1 MAYIREYP
9 TLPPTPLP
17 REKVTKR
24 RPEIGLSKQAKRFAD
39 KRQKTV
45 QKKVSVSWYA
55 SPNRFYLITNFLQR
69 YLANK
74 TIQTTL
80 TLRLLVLHYLHS
92 LLKKNLQMAKVNWHI
107 LDASSHKTPKK
118 LECYNNIQTRP
129 QKVLPNQIVDL
140 RTLRKITSL
149 AAYSGI
155 MLNYTLTSTTLS
167 SSSLNESKKILWH
180 VIIPWIDDDCFFF
193 ETM

>member
-9 TLPPTPLP
+9 TLPPPLLT

-24 RPEIGLSKQAKRFAD
+24 RPEIRLSKQAKRFAD

-45 QKKVSVSWYA
+45 QKRYRYRDMFHQIA
-55 SPNRFYLITNFLQR
+55 LITNFLQR

-92 LLKKNLQMAKVNWHI
+92 LLKKNLQMAKVN
-107 LDASSHKTPKK
+107 
-118 LECYNNIQTRP
+118 
-129 QKVLPNQIVDL
+129 
-140 RTLRKITSL
+140 
-149 AAYSGI
+149 
-155 MLNYTLTSTTLS
+155 
-167 SSSLNESKKILWH
+167 
-180 VIIPWIDDDCFFF
+180 
-193 ETM
+193 